1 MSLCSVIIICFMLGP
16 DQIPL
21 MEDLEQILMHSWR
34 ESHLT
39 EKRQYQQSYVQFPA
53 PFPGLAQP
61 ITPSQLPWLA
71 KLATSSCGDAVLVL
85 DTAPSVSEALA
96 DTFQRL
102 MEGKLSHT
110 HFVVIICMGRSQE
123 TESCIV
129 VTGKRLHSSHVN
141 WDYLAIWIEK
151 SIYIYLL
158 CLYSEVQIKVVR
170 VLVCHIIP
178 LV

>member
-1 MSLCSVIIICFMLGP
+1 MYSFPLTAGIKIHPHLSLIIICLILGP

-21 MEDLEQILMHSWR
+21 MEDLEQILMRSWR

-39 EKRQYQQSYVQFPA
+39 EIRQYQQSHAQFPA
-53 PFPGLAQP
+53 PLPGLAQP
-61 ITPSQLPWLA
+61 LTPSQLPWLA

-85 DTAPSVSEALA
+85 DTAPSLTEALA

-110 HFVVIICMGRSQE
+110 HFVVIICMSRSQE

-129 VTGKRLHSSHVN
+129 VTGKRLTCIPHVSKGG
-141 WDYLAIWIEK
+141 LSEMIWQCGLKI
-151 SIYIYLL
+151 S
-158 CLYSEVQIKVVR
+158 
-170 VLVCHIIP
+170 
-178 LV
+178 